1 MASTTPSLE
10 DLSAE
15 GAHMSLDVNAPN
27 VPSVRVLRRRV
38 ISEEDPEDGEAGNP
52 DDDEEE
58 GDIDQLVEE
67 DEEEYGNHDSYMDV
81 DDDSMDVRSD

>member
-38 ISEEDPEDGEAGNP
+38 ISEEDPEDGEAGDP
-52 DDDEEE
+52 DEEGE
-58 GDIDQLVEE
+58 EDIDQLVEE
-67 DEEEYGNHDSYMDV
+67 DEEEYGNHDGYMDV
-81 DDDSMDVRSD
+81 DDDSMNVRSD